1 MPLEANDIVYRKLC
15 LSIPVSSG
23 YRRSDGTLFIYL
35 FYLIRHMVAYS
46 KIYNE
51 HKS

>member
-23 YRRSDGTLFIYL
+23 YRRSNRRHFIYL
-35 FYLIRHMVAYS
+35 FILFNTPHGSI
-46 KIYNE
+46 
-51 HKS
+51 